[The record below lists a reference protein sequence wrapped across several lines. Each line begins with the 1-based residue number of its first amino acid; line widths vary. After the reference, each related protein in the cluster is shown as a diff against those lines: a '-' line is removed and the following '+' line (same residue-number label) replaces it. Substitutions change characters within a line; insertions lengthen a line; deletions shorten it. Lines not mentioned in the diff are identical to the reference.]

1 MKKNFL
7 AKKIEKL
14 ANFSAESSVNKCVIL
29 LVEEPKIPKALL
41 KKVK

>member
-7 AKKIEKL
+7 ANKIEKL
-14 ANFSAESSVNKCVIL
+14 AVFSAENSVNKCMVL

-41 KKVK
+41 KKSK